1 MIRIAMPKGRNLQ
14 IALDAF
20 RAAGRSLDQALEDAD
35 RRLQIA
41 VPDLGLEILLLKD
54 WDVPVYVQYG
64 IADLGVV
71 GSDVLA
77 EVGGDVLV
85 PARFKEGRC
94 RLSLIGRHGLPA
106 PGDQVR
112 VATKFPNIAR
122 RVVAREPWS
131 AEVLKLQ
138 GSVELG
144 PLLEL
149 AEIALD
155 IVQTGRTLRENDLQ
169 ELQVV
174 REVAPILLVH
184 RAAYQTY
191 RDEVNDLV
199 DAFED
204 AGAIDIE

>member
-14 IALDAF
+14 VALDAF

-41 VPDLGLEILLLKD
+41 VPELGFEILLLKD

-112 VATKFPNIAR
+112 LATKFPNIAHQ
-122 RVVAREPWS
+122 VVTEEAWS

-155 IVQTGRTLRENDLQ
+155 IVQTGRTLRENDLE

-204 AGAIDIE
+204 AGAIDT